1 MSIPRRPLSELRNQ
15 PNGLAGLDSAG
26 RMTAPVRGVVSI
38 LDFGAD
44 PTGVVACDAA
54 LANAIASTSVGS
66 GWYVAGPRVIFP
78 PGIYRFDAAIQLK
91 RTVILEGS
99 SAGLAGGQPTRFVFP
114 SDSRGLIVHR
124 YNTIGEGVESTP
136 TTAADGTIIQGINF
150 VGSGTDA
157 TKDGIWLR
165 ARAIMRDCVIS
176 GFGGHGI
183 KIAAAA
189 GGAPDIEGNANNWR
203 IDNVRCTGNGEWGL
217 FVDGPDV
224 NAGTCISLDTSSN
237 GSGGI
242 WDSSFLGNT
251 YIGCHTATNGS
262 QVSGKNT
269 TRNRTSI
276 VWFDEM
282 RYYAAPGATEQQLID
297 TQPGSNS
304 AVWSPDVGRAAA
316 SATHPLWVA
325 GQAVGRYFVSDQYR
339 TDNPN
344 ARNLFLGCYEEGGY
358 SRSTFALPTMIVG
371 GMLGAVGG
379 FVGGLGFQSNL
390 TGATCSVP
398 FQTPTAVIGFGQSIN
413 AGNGLQYWDTQGL
426 FSWTFGK
433 ENGRWAYK
441 WANLGGSGFISFYD
455 RGATPANGYA
465 RDLSAANGALGVGDH
480 YAGSPSQ
487 MRWRG
492 LGTAAPTTGTWLR
505 GDRVDNLNPSAGGY
519 VGWVCTTAGTPGTW
533 KGYGAIEP

>member
-54 LANAIASTSVGS
+54 LSNAIASVTVGT
-66 GWYVAGPRVIFP
+66 GFYIGGPRVICP
-78 PGIYRFDAAIQLK
+78 PGDFRFDEELQLK

-99 SAGLAGGQPTRFVFP
+99 GSGLAGGQPTRFIFP
-114 SDSRGLIVHR
+114 ANSRGLIVHR
-124 YNTIGEGVESTP
+124 YNTISEGIESTP

-150 VGSGTDA
+150 VGSGTDP

-165 ARAIMRDCVIS
+165 ARAIIRDCVVS

-189 GGAPDIEGNANNWR
+189 GGSPDIEGNANNWR
-203 IDNVRCTGNGEWGL
+203 IDNVRCLINGEWGL

-224 NAGTCISLDTSSN
+224 NAGTCIGLDVSSN
-237 GSGGI
+237 GGGGI

-269 TRNRTSI
+269 PRNRTSM
-276 VWFDEM
+276 VWFGGM

-297 TQPGSNS
+297 TQPGTNA
-304 AVWSPDVGRAAA
+304 AVWAPDVANAAA
-316 SATHPLWVA
+316 SATHPAWVS
-325 GQAVGRYFVSDQYR
+325 GQTIGRYFVSDQYR

-344 ARNLFLGCYEEGGY
+344 ARNLFLGCYEESGY
-358 SRSTFALPTMIVG
+358 SRSTFTLPTMIIG
-371 GMLGAVGG
+371 GSMGG
-379 FVGGLGFQSNL
+379 FIGGFGFLSNL
-390 TGATCSVP
+390 TGATSTVP
-398 FQTPTAVIGFGQSIN
+398 FQLPQCVIGFGQPPTS
-413 AGNGLQYWDTQGL
+413 GTGLRFKDTED
-426 FSWTFGK
+426 FYSWEFKKTA
-433 ENGRWAYK
+433 GRWGYQ
-441 WANLGGSGFISFYD
+441 WANIGAIGFVNFYD
-455 RGATPANGYA
+455 RSATPANGYA
-465 RDLSAANGALGVGDH
+465 RDLSAASGALGIGEH
-480 YAGSPSQ
+480 FAGSSSQ

-519 VGWVCTTAGTPGTW
+519 VGWVCTTGGTPGTW
-533 KGYGAIEP
+533 KGFGAIEP

>member
-1 MSIPRRPLSELRNQ
+1 MPVVKVPIENIRNQ

-44 PTGVVACDAA
+44 PTGVAACDTA
-54 LANAIASTSVGS
+54 LANAIASVTVGT
-66 GWYVAGPRVIFP
+66 GFYIAGPRVIFP
-78 PGIYRFDAAIQLK
+78 AGTYRFDAAIQLK

-114 SDSRGLIVHR
+114 ANSRGLIVHR
-124 YNTIGEGVESTP
+124 YNTIGETVEGSP
-136 TTAADGTIIQGINF
+136 TTAADGTIIQGIEF
-150 VGSGTDA
+150 VGSGTDP

-165 ARAIMRDCVIS
+165 ARAIIRDCVFS

-189 GGAPDIEGNANNWR
+189 GGSPDIEGNANNWR
-203 IDNVRCTGNGEWGL
+203 IDNVRAGSNGEWGL

-224 NAGTCISLDTSSN
+224 NAGTCIGLDVSSN
-237 GSGGI
+237 GGGGI

-269 TRNRTSI
+269 TRNRTSL
-276 VWFDEM
+276 VWFGGM

-297 TQPGSNS
+297 TQPGTNA
-304 AVWSPDVGRAAA
+304 AVWAPDVANAAA
-316 SATHPLWVA
+316 SPTHPAWVS
-325 GQAVGRYFVSDQYR
+325 GQTLGRYFVSDQYR

-358 SRSTFALPTMIVG
+358 SRSTFVLPTMVVG
-371 GMLGAVGG
+371 GSMGG
-379 FVGGLGFQSNL
+379 FVGGSGQLSNL
-390 TGATCSVP
+390 AGATSSVP
-398 FQTPTAVIGFGQSIN
+398 MQMPRAVLGFGQPLTS
-413 AGNGLQYWDTQGL
+413 GNGLQYPDTQGTY
-426 FSWTFGK
+426 SWTFGK
-433 ENGRWAYK
+433 AVGRWGYQ
-441 WANLGGSGFISFYD
+441 WGNLGTPGYIKFYD

-465 RDLSAANGALGVGDH
+465 RDLSAANGALGIGEH
-480 YAGSPSQ
+480 FAGSSSQ

-519 VGWVCTTAGTPGTW
+519 VGWVCTTGGTPGTW